1 MNTSLIIVCSIMVCV
16 IFSPYFLF
24 NMSKNSHKSQIKNV
38 LLKNNLKIAQSETWA
53 SFYIGIDEIQ
63 KKLIFLIF
71 KGKEVEEQIIDIKNV
86 KECQIVEKRKFF
98 KIKDKQDSVL
108 EHLNLHLNLNNR
120 QVLDL
125 VFFDTNLNYKEDF
138 ELKRIEKWKFII
150 TSLITQE
157 RNAKK
162 AA

>member
-1 MNTSLIIVCSIMVCV
+1 
-16 IFSPYFLF
+16 
-24 NMSKNSHKSQIKNV
+24 MSKNSHKSQIKDV

-63 KKLIFLIF
+63 KKLIFLNF

-108 EHLNLHLNLNNR
+108 EHLNLHLNLNNGE
-120 QVLDL
+120 VLDL

>member
-1 MNTSLIIVCSIMVCV
+1 M
-16 IFSPYFLF
+16 
-24 NMSKNSHKSQIKNV
+24 

-108 EHLNLHLNLNNR
+108 EHLNLHLNLNNGE
-120 QVLDL
+120 VLDL